1 MKMSLNW
8 IAPGDR
14 VGRWLRDPQHGM
26 PEQDQQCSLPP
37 MWIECIVHYQN
48 VTLVEPNCMK
58 VGTGWRLET
67 ISIRSLWMDASTLRI
82 ATKLYDPGSVSVNED
97 ERNVTGE
104 RVWLNF
110 GSGSTSLQHTVQP
123 MEFRPF
129 GSSPRMRR
137 NTMYHTLF
145 SGQNFVLW
153 YQVRFTNRPEWS
165 NVFFK
170 PLPNI
175 LRYHSLLRRVPRR
188 FVHAVSQLGSSV
200 VKIVK
205 ISFTL

>member
-1 MKMSLNW
+1 
-8 IAPGDR
+8 
-14 VGRWLRDPQHGM
+14 
-26 PEQDQQCSLPP
+26 
-37 MWIECIVHYQN
+37 
-48 VTLVEPNCMK
+48 
-58 VGTGWRLET
+58 
-67 ISIRSLWMDASTLRI
+67 MDASTLRI

-145 SGQNFVLW
+145 SGQNLSFGTKLGLKS
-153 YQVRFTNRPEWS
+153 TEWS
-165 NVFFK
+165 NFFK

-175 LRYHSLLRRVPRR
+175 LRYQVFSAEYLEDLYD
-188 FVHAVSQLGSSV
+188 AVSQLGSSV

-205 ISFTL
+205 ISSSHLDGTSNVVRFDQID